1 MGALNYTYLKVRVR
15 RKIELLLE
23 IYSSYQ
29 EMEIVTLVTKD
40 KRLVIIKNNRAI
52 YIQNTIYRNWKV
64 PGANK
69 LQLQA

>member
-29 EMEIVTLVTKD
+29 ETEIVTLVTKD

-52 YIQNTIYRNWKV
+52 YTQNTIYRNWKV

-69 LQLQA
+69 LQLHA